1 MMSCGSKFSGP
12 IAKRSNRVA
21 GYVQNAVFSVCGS
34 NTVSGTLCSQ
44 FVVQKFVRD
53 TVLVEFWAD
62 RIVDI
67 YKLID
72 DFWHIAGIRRRCG

>member
-1 MMSCGSKFSGP
+1 MLCWRKNSEHS
-12 IAKRSNRVA
+12 VA
-21 GYVQNAVFSVCGS
+21 HGVA
-34 NTVSGTLCSQ
+34 NTVVSLCCTNTVFGTLCSQ